1 MLVFLHNSSLFHLL
15 SQNSEKSLSANNDES
30 STINCARLCQ
40 AEVDLATTERICNFC
55 KIKKKKKNFL
65 SMDWEE
71 IALIM
76 LSLFHLLFLHA
87 AKYRAI
93 KSNAPSS

>member
-1 MLVFLHNSSLFHLL
+1 MLVLLHNSSLFHLL

-55 KIKKKKKNFL
+55 KIKKKK
-65 SMDWEE
+65 
-71 IALIM
+71 
-76 LSLFHLLFLHA
+76 LFVNGLGRDCP
-87 AKYRAI
+87 Y
-93 KSNAPSS
+93 NAQPIPFAFSTCSKIPRYQK